1 MISAILSFL
10 GGSAFRMIW
19 GEVSAWINKK
29 LEHQQEMERLQQQEA
44 FSAAQ
49 HARNLEA
56 VRLQAE
62 MGIKTV
68 QVQAQ
73 SALDQLDA
81 QTFLEGVKAT
91 AVRTGVRWVDAWNA
105 VIRPGVASWGVL
117 MLTLEAFGWLA
128 AVGGTATL
136 TEGTSS
142 VIYAALG
149 LFLADRTLAKRGK

>member
-1 MISAILSFL
+1 MLSAILSFL

-19 GEVSAWINKK
+19 GELSSWISKK
-29 LEHQQEMERLQQQEA
+29 LEHQQEMERLQQQEVFA
-44 FSAAQ
+44 AAQ

-73 SALDQLDA
+73 AALDQLDA

-91 AVRTGVRWVDAWNA
+91 AVRTGVRGVDAWNA

-117 MLTLEAFGWLA
+117 MLTLEALGWLA
-128 AVGGTATL
+128 ALGGGAEL
-136 TEGTSS
+136 AEGTRS

>member
-29 LEHQQEMERLQQQEA
+29 LEHQQEMERMQLQEA
-44 FSAAQ
+44 FAAAQ
-49 HARNLEA
+49 HARTIEA
-56 VRLQAE
+56 MRFQAE
-62 MGIKTV
+62 QQVKVIE
-68 QVQAQ
+68 VQAQ

-91 AVRTGVRWVDAWNA
+91 AIRTGIKWVDAWNQT
-105 VIRPGVASWGVL
+105 IRPGVATWAVV
-117 MLTLEAFGWLA
+117 MLSIEAFGWITA
-128 AVGGTATL
+128 IQGGTR
-136 TEGTSS
+136 E
-142 VIYAALG
+142 VCYAALG